1 MPALSLEG
9 SNRPRAEIPPAH
21 GGPLEGG
28 IAHVAVVVPARN
40 EAERIAPAI
49 RSICRAANQLRAMR
63 PGMDIRVV
71 VVLDACD
78 DGTAEAAVDAAGPA
92 ECLSLIDVRLHSA
105 GASRAAGIRA
115 ALAATTAAPEQIW
128 LANTDADSVVPPH
141 WLCGQ
146 VELAESGADAVLGT
160 VEPDPSE
167 LDRSLLN
174 AWARRHRFAED
185 HPHVFGANFGVRASH
200 YLRVGGFEPVRIHE
214 DRILAERLRRAG
226 SAVVATD
233 TLRVITSSRL
243 QGRAPHGFASY
254 LRGLGDALA
263 MHPDAAEAAS
273 APRWI
278 FEPD

>member
-1 MPALSLEG
+1 MPAPSLEG
-9 SNRPRAEIPPAH
+9 GNRPLPGIPSAH
-21 GGPLEGG
+21 GGPVDGS
-28 IAHVAVVVPARN
+28 IAHVAVVVPASN

-49 RSICRAANQLRAMR
+49 RAICRAAAELRALR
-63 PGMDIRVV
+63 PGVDIGVV

-78 DGTAEAAVDAAGPA
+78 DGTGDAAVDAAGSDG
-92 ECLSLIDVRLHSA
+92 CLSLLDVRLHSA

-115 ALAATTAAPEQIW
+115 ALAATTTAPEQIW

-146 VELAESGADAVLGT
+146 VDFAESGADAVLGT
-160 VEPDPSE
+160 VEPDPRE
-167 LDRSLLN
+167 LDKSLLN

-200 YLRVGGFEPVRIHE
+200 YLRVGGFEPVHLHE
-214 DRILAERLRRAG
+214 DRILAARLRRSG

-243 QGRAPHGFASY
+243 HGRALHGFAGY
-254 LRGLGDALA
+254 LRGLGEA
-263 MHPDAAEAAS
+263 MAMPPDTAAAS
-273 APRWI
+273 SGTR
-278 FEPD
+278 

>member
-1 MPALSLEG
+1 MPALRLEDG
-9 SNRPRAEIPPAH
+9 NRPLAGIPPAR
-21 GGPLEGG
+21 GGLFDGS

-49 RSICRAANQLRAMR
+49 RAICRAAAQLRAAR
-63 PGMDIRVV
+63 PGVDIGVV
-71 VVLDACD
+71 VVLDSCD
-78 DGTAEAAVDAAGPA
+78 DGTGEAVVDAASPA
-92 ECLSLIDVRLHSA
+92 GCLSLLDVRLHSA

-115 ALAATTAAPEQIW
+115 ALTATTAAPERIW

-146 VELAESGADAVLGT
+146 VELAEAGADAVLGT
-160 VEPDPSE
+160 VEPNPNE
-167 LDRSLLN
+167 LDKGLLN
-174 AWARRHRFAED
+174 AWAHRHRFAEN

-200 YLRVGGFEPVRIHE
+200 YLRVGGFEPVSLHE

-243 QGRAPHGFASY
+243 HGRAPHGFAGY
-254 LRGLGDALA
+254 LRGLGEALA
-263 MHPDAAEAAS
+263 APPDAAVATSAAL
-273 APRWI
+273 
-278 FEPD
+278 DV

>member
-1 MPALSLEG
+1 MHPLSLEG
-9 SNRPRAEIPPAH
+9 SNRPLAGTSPAH
-21 GGPLEGG
+21 VGLFEAS

-49 RSICRAANQLRAMR
+49 RSICRAANQLRAAR
-63 PGMDIRVV
+63 PGLDIGIV

-78 DGTAEAAVDAAGPA
+78 DGTGKAAVDAAAPA
-92 ECLSLIDVRLHSA
+92 GCLSLLDLRVHSA

-115 ALAATTAAPEQIW
+115 ALAATAASPEQVW

-160 VEPDPSE
+160 VEPDPGE
-167 LDRSLLN
+167 LDGSLLN
-174 AWARRHRFAED
+174 AWARKHRFAED

-200 YLRVGGFEPVRIHE
+200 YLRAGGFEPVRIHE

-226 SAVVATD
+226 STVVATD

-243 QGRAPHGFASY
+243 QGRAPHGFAGY
-254 LRGLGDALA
+254 LRSLGDALA
-263 MHPDAAEAAS
+263 MPPDPALGNE
-273 APRWI
+273 
-278 FEPD
+278 